1 MLIMADGKN
10 SVGVGGIFAG
20 SDRDDSVQF
29 LSAGGV
35 NTLDV
40 GVRVGGMQSLADE
53 HSRQAEIVSVFGRA
67 GGFASGVDHGDGLAD
82 DGEVVWHWFVAPA
95 SGRLSGGR
103 HARLSGR
110 RDGGATSLLRLN
122 CSFDCLIHLAV
133 SGAAAQISAESAANF
148 VFRRFWI
155 LGQQMLY
162 RHDES
167 RSAESTLRAAPVAIA
182 FLNRGHTAMTA
193 DPFDRGNI
201 LPLATGRKH
210 REREYGYDVEQTSAH
225 PVR

>member
-1 MLIMADGKN
+1 CHCSPARPPLH
-10 SVGVGGIFAG
+10 SFPTRRS
-20 SDRDDSVQF
+20 SD
-29 LSAGGV
+29 L
-35 NTLDV
+35 
-40 GVRVGGMQSLADE
+40 
-53 HSRQAEIVSVFGRA
+53 
-67 GGFASGVDHGDGLAD
+67 
-82 DGEVVWHWFVAPA
+82 A

-148 VFRRFWI
+148 VFRRLRI

-167 RSAESTLRAAPVAIA
+167 RRAEATLRTAPVAIS
-182 FLNRGHTAMTA
+182 FLNRRQAAVLTDA
-193 DPFDRGNI
+193 FDRGN
-201 LPLATGRKH
+201 LVPFATGREHGAREHGSTVKQH
-210 REREYGYDVEQTSAH
+210 RASTA
-225 PVR
+225 

>member
-53 HSRQAEIVSVFGRA
+53 HSRKAEIVGVLARA
-67 GGFASGVDHGDGLAD
+67 GGFASGVNHGDGFAD

-133 SGAAAQISAESAANF
+133 SGAAAQISGESVANF
-148 VFRRFWI
+148 VFRRLWI
-155 LGQQMLY
+155 LGQQMIY

-167 RSAESTLRAAPVAIA
+167 RRAEAKLPTAPVAI
-182 FLNRGHTAMTA
+182 NVMNCGHTAV
-193 DPFDRGNI
+193 
-201 LPLATGRKH
+201 LAETLDG
-210 REREYGYDVEQTSAH
+210 VS
-225 PVR
+225 

>member
-1 MLIMADGKN
+1 
-10 SVGVGGIFAG
+10 
-20 SDRDDSVQF
+20 
-29 LSAGGV
+29 
-35 NTLDV
+35 
-40 GVRVGGMQSLADE
+40 MQNLADE

-110 RDGGATSLLRLN
+110 RDGGAPSLLRLN

-133 SGAAAQISAESAANF
+133 SGAAAQISAEGVTDF
-148 VFRRFWI
+148 LFRWLRIF
-155 LGQQMLY
+155 GQQMLY

-167 RSAESTLRAAPVAIA
+167 RSAEAALRAAPVAIG
-182 FLNRGHTAMTA
+182 FLNRRQAAVLT
-193 DPFDRGNI
+193 D
-201 LPLATGRKH
+201 
-210 REREYGYDVEQTSAH
+210 
-225 PVR
+225 